1 MYSERVLE
9 APQYDTP
16 NAVML
21 SLGKRWRSERN
32 FWISF
37 FNFTMW
43 M

>member
-1 MYSERVLE
+1 MYAERAAE
-9 APQYDTP
+9 AGMFDTP
-16 NAVML
+16 NTTTLA
-21 SLGKRWRSERN
+21 LGKRWRSERN